1 MSPFK
6 KILVAT
12 DFSQHASAAVRLAT
26 ELAKAAGDC
35 ELRLLHVLDLVPY
48 SLPDGMPIYDAVTL
62 TRVRDDAT
70 RRLSEQKQEAL
81 KSGVRRVEATLLDGQ
96 PSYQIVRVAADW
108 DAGVIV
114 IGTHG
119 RRGFSRLLLGSVA
132 ERVVRKAHCPVLVVP
147 LRAEDSP

>member
-12 DFSQHASAAVRLAT
+12 DFSQHASAALRLAT
-26 ELAKAAGDC
+26 ELAKAGDG
-35 ELRLLHVLDLVPY
+35 ELRLVHVLDLIPY

-70 RRLSEQKQEAL
+70 RRLSEQKEEAL
-81 KSGVRRVEATLLDGQ
+81 KAGVRRVEATLLDGQ
-96 PSYQIVRVAADW
+96 PSYEIVRVAADW
-108 DAGVIV
+108 EAGVIV

-132 ERVVRKAHCPVLVVP
+132 ERVVRNAHCPVLVVP
-147 LRAEDSP
+147 LRVEDSR